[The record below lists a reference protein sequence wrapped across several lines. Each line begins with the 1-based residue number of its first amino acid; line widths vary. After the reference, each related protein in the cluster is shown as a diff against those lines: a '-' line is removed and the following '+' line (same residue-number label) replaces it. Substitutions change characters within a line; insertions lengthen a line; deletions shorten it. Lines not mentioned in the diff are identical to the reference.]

1 MKIITE
7 NVLCC
12 CDTVLADIDI
22 LILIIHR
29 CAQMVL
35 LIGNVHT
42 ECNYSTCTIQQQAL
56 LVAVAAASYV
66 EYSTDN
72 PFIFFMLAVLLIRRP
87 MMPLYKFAL
96 KEI

>member
-7 NVLCC
+7 NILCC
-12 CDTVLADIDI
+12 CDTVIADIDI

-56 LVAVAAASYV
+56 LVAVAAAS
-66 EYSTDN
+66 
-72 PFIFFMLAVLLIRRP
+72 
-87 MMPLYKFAL
+87 
-96 KEI
+96 